1 MRVSL
6 AALCAC
12 WCACSS
18 EPSGANARSAAPAA
32 SGSASVV
39 SGSPSVVGSSDAAV
53 PPIRNAEREALA
65 LAPFD
70 PTLTDA
76 AELSRRVEQAFALC
90 AAPRPPAVQTPAVQT
105 PAVQAPTA
113 KLDKAASSSVA
124 SLCSTETLS
133 KLHLLRANALAANSG
148 AAAVQEFTL
157 ALDYDPSILVAPDEP
172 EAVISAFS
180 KAKAELTAL
189 VRRGPVSV
197 SAGKS
202 EQLLGAE
209 LDRFAAHFTACY
221 RVGLWQSPALQG
233 SIELALSLG
242 QAEGERVVVAGDL
255 ADEGVKRCF
264 ADVAQRSMVERRQGP
279 AFKAKVSFT
288 LARG

>member
-6 AALCAC
+6 ATLALCAC

-18 EPSGANARSAAPAA
+18 EPSGADVRALAA
-32 SGSASVV
+32 SGAASVV
-39 SGSPSVVGSSDAAV
+39 SSGEAAV
-53 PPIRNAEREALA
+53 PIRDAEQEALA

-70 PTLTDA
+70 PALTDA
-76 AELSRRVEQAFALC
+76 AELSRRVERAFALC
-90 AAPRPPAVQTPAVQT
+90 AAPRPPAMQA
-105 PAVQAPTA
+105 PAVQAPTI
-113 KLDKAASSSVA
+113 KPDLDASSNAA

-133 KLHLLRANALAANSG
+133 KLHLLRADALAANSG
-148 AAAVQEFTL
+148 AVAVQEFTL

-172 EAVISAFS
+172 EAVLSAFS
-180 KAKAELTAL
+180 KAKAEPPAL
-189 VRRGPVSV
+189 VRRRPVSV

-209 LDRFAAHFTACY
+209 LDRSAAHFTACY

-255 ADEGVKRCF
+255 ANDGVKRCF
-264 ADVAQRSMVERRQGP
+264 ANVAERTMLKRRQGP
-279 AFKAKVSFT
+279 AFKATVSFT
-288 LARG
+288 LARA